1 MMLLFWRIAVGVFV
15 LCGAF
20 FAGFV
25 YGSHRFPMGDSAL
38 GIEAEEQRKKAQEA
52 FAKIRA
58 ARKAL
63 E

>member
-1 MMLLFWRIAVGVFV
+1 MLLFWANSCRRFCT
-15 LCGAF
+15 LRCF